1 MTTPAGSWTIALR
14 DPGYPPGLRD
24 LGDVPPALFGAG
36 SREAVTGLEPDACVT
51 IVGARRATPYGRGVA
66 EELGRELAAAGLIV
80 VSGMAYGIDSAA
92 HRGAIAGG
100 GITVAVLAGG
110 PDVAY
115 PPSAR
120 RLHREI
126 LASGGAAVSELE
138 PGVTP
143 SRWAFPA
150 RNRLM
155 AALAAV
161 TVVVEATERSGTRH
175 TADAAERL
183 HRTVGVVP
191 GPVTSPLSAG
201 PNALLFDGAA
211 PVRDAQDVLD
221 LMLGV
226 GVASVRRRGPVLEPG
241 LAASLAALAEDGM
254 TYDAVTASVGGA
266 AGEVAVALARLE
278 LMGYVRVD
286 GAGRYA
292 RTGLRTP
299 SET

>member
-1 MTTPAGSWTIALR
+1 MTAGPSWALAREDAAYPAGLH
-14 DPGYPPGLRD
+14 D
-24 LGDVPPALFGAG
+24 LDDAPPALFGAG
-36 SREAVTGLEPDACVT
+36 SPNAVAGLEPSACVT

-66 EELGRELAAAGLIV
+66 EELARDLAAAGLVV

-92 HRGAIAGG
+92 HRGAIAANGT
-100 GITVAVLAGG
+100 TVAVLAGG

-126 LASGGAAVSELE
+126 LSSGGAAVAEVE
-138 PGVTP
+138 PGTTP
-143 SRWAFPA
+143 VRWGFPA

-161 TVVVEATERSGTRH
+161 TVVVEAAERSGTRH

-183 HRTVGVVP
+183 HRTVAVVP

-221 LMLGV
+221 LTLGV
-226 GVASVRRRGPVLEPG
+226 GVVSVRSLGPALEPD
-241 LAASLAALAEDGM
+241 LAAALAALADGAA
-254 TYDAVTASVGGA
+254 TCDAVTARLGA
-266 AGEVAVALARLE
+266 AADRVAVALARLE
-278 LMGYVRVD
+278 LLGYARAD

-292 RTGLRTP
+292 RTGLRAP
-299 SET
+299 GEG

>member
-1 MTTPAGSWTIALR
+1 MSGDAGWAIGREDAA
-14 DPGYPPGLRD
+14 YPRGLRD
-24 LGDVPPALFGAG
+24 LDDAPSTLFGAG
-36 SREAVTGLEPDACVT
+36 AQDVVAGLEPTACVT

-66 EELGRELAAAGLIV
+66 EGLSRDLAAAGIVV
-80 VSGMAYGIDSAA
+80 VSGMAYGVDSAA
-92 HRGAIAGG
+92 HRGAIDGG
-100 GITVAVLAGG
+100 GPTVAVLAGG

-126 LASGGAAVSELE
+126 LASGGAAISEVE
-138 PGVTP
+138 PGRAP
-143 SRWAFPA
+143 ARWGFPA

-183 HRTVGVVP
+183 HRTVAVVP

-221 LMLGV
+221 LTLGV
-226 GVASVRRRGPVLEPG
+226 GVASVRGQGPELEPE
-241 LAASLAALAEDGM
+241 LAVALAALADGPA
-254 TYDAVTASVGGA
+254 TCDAVTARLGA
-266 AGEVAVALARLE
+266 VPGDVAVALARLE
-278 LMGYVRVD
+278 LLGYATVD

-292 RTGLRTP
+292 RTGLRAP
-299 SET
+299 HEE

>member
-1 MTTPAGSWTIALR
+1 MSTAASWAIPRRDDAYPAGLH
-14 DPGYPPGLRD
+14 D
-24 LGDVPPALFGAG
+24 LDDAPATLFGAG
-36 SREAVTGLEPDACVT
+36 SQDLVAALEPGACVT

-66 EELGRELAAAGLIV
+66 EELGRDLAAAGLVV

-92 HRGAIAGG
+92 HRGAIAAGG
-100 GITVAVLAGG
+100 PTVAVLAGG

-120 RLHREI
+120 RLHRKI
-126 LASGGAAVSELE
+126 LASDGAAVSEVP
-138 PGVTP
+138 PGTP
-143 SRWAFPA
+143 PARWGFPA

-183 HRTVGVVP
+183 HRTVAVVP

-221 LMLGV
+221 LTLGV
-226 GVASVRRRGPVLEPG
+226 GVATVRGLGPALEPE
-241 LAASLAALAEDGM
+241 LAAALAALADGAA
-254 TYDAVTASVGGA
+254 TCDAVTERLGAA

-278 LMGYVRVD
+278 LLGYARVD
-286 GAGRYA
+286 GAGRYT
-292 RTGLRTP
+292 RTGRRAP
-299 SET
+299 GEG